1 MDDKKRTEE
10 FAEGKRRLD
19 EIGTRLGNLFGS
31 SNTTST
37 VGGLFS
43 GLGSLVEQFGK
54 FAQQVEEAGGTM
66 TKSGEF
72 DTGKGSGKGVK
83 GVYGFTVKTGLGG
96 DKAVKVEPFGNMKKD
111 DDGKF
116 VEVQQI
122 REPMVDM
129 FDEADHLLVIAEVPG
144 VMEGD
149 VKVEIKDDILNFSA
163 ERGETKYY
171 KELLLPESF
180 TPDKMSFVCRNGIL
194 EIRFTK

>member
-1 MDDKKRTEE
+1 M
-10 FAEGKRRLD
+10 
-19 EIGTRLGNLFGS
+19 
-31 SNTTST
+31 
-37 VGGLFS
+37 
-43 GLGSLVEQFGK
+43 
-54 FAQQVEEAGGTM
+54 
-66 TKSGEF
+66 
-72 DTGKGSGKGVK
+72 
-83 GVYGFTVKTGLGG
+83 
-96 DKAVKVEPFGNMKKD
+96 KVEPFGNMKKD